1 MERKELLENIAPCSL
16 MCYTCGGYEK
26 GAICKL
32 AGELSGY
39 LEGIYDFMRSIPAR
53 GKKRIWNG
61 FKYFRKSLQGW
72 VKRDVGAAGTVNIT
86 DAVSAAVSF
95 WNV

>member
-39 LEGIYDFMRSIPAR
+39 LEGMYEFYEKHSGPGQKAYLERFQIFQEELTRM
-53 GKKRIWNG
+53 GE
-61 FKYFRKSLQGW
+61 
-72 VKRDVGAAGTVNIT
+72 AGCGGLPER
-86 DAVSAAVSF
+86 
-95 WNV
+95 

>member
-16 MCYTCGGYEK
+16 MCYTCGGYK
-26 GAICKL
+26 NGAICKL

-39 LEGIYDFMRSIPAR
+39 LEGIYEFYEKHSGPEQ
-53 GKKRIWNG
+53 
-61 FKYFRKSLQGW
+61 KSYLERFQIFQEELTRMGEAGC
-72 VKRDVGAAGTVNIT
+72 GAAGTVNIT